1 MKSCTSISSKHFVD
15 ILEAITDII
24 HDETLLSRFMKLED
38 PEEIYKF
45 VKISHPG
52 DYTKEDFAKFVF
64 SICNYAYIHSRKYAS
79 NAVFNK
85 TVEDIKKNGGP
96 DFLGILEKLKKGKEE
111 AGPVSLDD
119 LDISGGTNERKWS
132 KIVAGS
138 LAALV
143 PVTSLGNQM
152 SSVHASAYGDDYEDY
167 NYGNSS
173 NTRLKKGKKAAKE
186 DENKSWW
193 QRFTESKAYPW
204 VKWGGIII
212 GTGLLMYGGSKL
224 YGNYRDNCTRQ
235 KVKENLGIDE
245 DATKE
250 NIVQHFVMENCKKE
264 YIKIAKSIKEDTEG
278 KKFDAKNTLEQLN
291 LTDNYAL
298 SGAKNIDDFKNRME
312 NYENINKNSLISIV
326 DNLVKED
333 DQRKAKID
341 KENEGKGEENK
352 TKYEPTKIATYLEK
366 CKLSGNAFFK
376 DVKDANG
383 LKDKINEYKNIDEI
397 FQSYSKA
404 GYKNIQNAA
413 KEEYNKAFDAA
424 KNAGGSSSGWVGATV
439 GFFKDLFGVLGVP
452 LTWVIAKGDDFMGF
466 MEKVGKAAETPGKII
481 DQQRKIYEEMVRRAY
496 EQSAATGTKESVVMA
511 GMISNYLKSTI
522 KGQDKQMD
530 CLGSLLGA
538 FCMQAEVQDEY
549 ESVSVL
555 DSPQLNSQCV
565 FLAGPSGTG
574 KSMVTGLVKNLIGG
588 DVRYITLNLSNYD
601 GSTDVNTYLTKQA
614 EFRNNSYGLEGK
626 RAVIAIEEIDKVSKK
641 NTKAREG
648 INQWLHTVYDTGR
661 IGGGEKEAPIQLS
674 GTLFLITSNEL
685 PSPELLINGKVKGL
699 NIESE
704 GEFFDSSNAENYVD
718 ILRELTK
725 NSSRELPVERTGS
738 LISRSTFIEFKQTD
752 DESME
757 EILDMH
763 LAVLNEKFEKY
774 NINMNYS
781 PKFLEKLAQL
791 RHAAMYRDGGS
802 RTLLNDILRPVFADI
817 TEQIGAIRKDDDEI
831 TDIWLNYEGVDS
843 SNKLIISIKG
853 SEEEAT
859 CDGEDPE
866 FEDEEVVTNR
876 KPELEA
882 YIQNLMLKEL
892 GEVLVSLGTAYNSEV
907 VDDWSKVLSTN
918 NLDFIKQLASISSAN
933 VPIDI
938 NDQIKTVLMNH
949 EKIINSVSKIG
960 ISDSQWKSIKKL
972 RETIKLKAKNKIE
985 NKKNME
991 KSKQSMAVLEN
1002 VLSNIGKVN
1011 SQMNAMNQKSSF
1023 VQSNKSV
1030 ISQIFSMLNDK
1041 EKENDYDLEEQF
1053 DFLMENRGKFDSNLV
1068 LSSKQ
1073 RGTIDK
1079 LKNAVSKQMKKIEDM
1094 NAERTHEIGEIFS
1107 DISNIRNSHPDLKF
1121 SDALNSAD
1129 FSFLNSLVSII
1140 DSSKSISENEER
1152 LEFICKNKDKLVANM
1167 SNTGISDIQLR
1178 FARSLKS
1185 SIEDW
1190 ANEKPEDQKRQ
1201 SQNPGENDNPGK
1213 IDIDDNREEID
1224 VK

>member
-24 HDETLLSRFMKLED
+24 HDETLLSRFVKLET
-38 PEEIYKF
+38 PEEVYKF

-64 SICNYAYIHSRKYAS
+64 SVCNYAYIHSKKYAS

-85 TVEDIKKNGGP
+85 TIEDIKKNGGP
-96 DFLGILEKLKKGKEE
+96 DFLGILEKFKKEKEGAE
-111 AGPVSLDD
+111 LVSLDD

-152 SSVHASAYGDDYEDY
+152 SSVRASAYGDDYEDY

-193 QRFTESKAYPW
+193 QRFKEWKWFPV
-204 VKWGGIII
+204 VKWGTIIVV
-212 GTGLLMYGGSKL
+212 TGLLMYGGSKL

-235 KVKENLGIDE
+235 KMKEDLAIDG

-250 NIVQHFVMENCKKE
+250 NIVQHLVMENCKKE
-264 YIKIAKSIKEDTEG
+264 YIKAAKSIKENTEG
-278 KKFDAKNTLEQLN
+278 KKFEANNTLKQLQLN
-291 LTDNYAL
+291 GNYAF
-298 SGAKNIDDFKNRME
+298 KNVQNVDDFTNKME
-312 NYENINKNSLISIV
+312 NYENINKSSLISIV

-333 DQRKAKID
+333 EQRKAKID
-341 KENEGKGEENK
+341 KENEGKNEENK

-366 CKLSGNAFFK
+366 CKLSGNEFFK
-376 DVKDANG
+376 DVKDTDE
-383 LKDKINEYKNIDEI
+383 LKNKINEYKNIDEI
-397 FQSYSKA
+397 FQFYSKA

-424 KNAGGSSSGWVGATV
+424 KNAGGSSSGKIGATV
-439 GFFKDLFGVLGVP
+439 GFFKDLFGILSVP
-452 LTWVIAKGDDFMGF
+452 LTWIIAKGDDFMGF

-496 EQSAATGTKESVVMA
+496 EQSAATGTKRSVVMA
-511 GMISNYLKSTI
+511 GMIANYLKSII
-522 KGQDKQMD
+522 KGQDEQMD
-530 CLGSLLGA
+530 CLASILGS
-538 FCMQAEVQDEY
+538 FNMQAEMQDED
-549 ESVSVL
+549 ESVI

-574 KSMVTGLVKNLIGG
+574 KSMVTGLVKNLVGG
-588 DVRYITLNLSNYD
+588 NVRYITLNLSNYD

-626 RAVIAIEEIDKVSKK
+626 RAVIAIEEIDKVSK
-641 NTKAREG
+641 NPVARDK
-648 INQWLHTVYDTGR
+648 INHWLHTVYDTGR

-699 NIESE
+699 NVESE
-704 GEFFDSSNAENYVD
+704 GETFDSSNASNYID

-725 NSSRELPVERTGS
+725 NTSRESPVERTGS
-738 LISRSTFIEFKQTD
+738 LISRSTFIEFKQTND
-752 DESME
+752 DAMKD
-757 EILDMH
+757 IIDMH
-763 LAVLNEKFEKY
+763 LSALNEKFEEY
-774 NINMNYS
+774 GININYS
-781 PKFLEKLAQL
+781 EKFIEKLAQL
-791 RHAAMYRDGGS
+791 RHTSMYKDGGS
-802 RTLLNDILRPVFADI
+802 RTIINDILKPIFADI
-817 TEQIGAIRKDDDEI
+817 TEKIGAIADDDDV
-831 TDIWLNYEGVDS
+831 TQVWLDYGGVDS
-843 SNKLIISIKG
+843 SNKLIVNIKRT
-853 SEEEAT
+853 EEEAT

-866 FEDEEVVTNR
+866 FEDEEVVATR

-882 YIQNLMLKEL
+882 YIQSLMLKEL
-892 GEVLVSLGTAYNSEV
+892 GEVLVSLRTAYNSEV

-918 NLDFIKQLASISSAN
+918 NLDFIKQLASMSSAN
-933 VPIDI
+933 VPANV
-938 NDQIKTVLMNH
+938 NDQIKTILMNH
-949 EKIINSVSKIG
+949 EKIVDSVGKIG

-972 RETIKLKAKNKIE
+972 RETIKLKAKGKLE

-991 KSKQSMAVLEN
+991 KSKQSMAILEN
-1002 VLSNIGKVN
+1002 VLSDISKVN
-1011 SQMNAMNQKSSF
+1011 NQMNAMDQKSSF

-1041 EKENDYDLEEQF
+1041 ENDYDFEEQF
-1053 DFLMENRGKFDSNLV
+1053 DFLMENRGKFDSNLI

-1079 LKNAVSKQMKKIEDM
+1079 FKNAVSKQVKKIEDM
-1094 NAERTHEIGEIFS
+1094 NAERTHEIREIFS
-1107 DISNIRNSHPDLKF
+1107 DISNIRNSHPDLRF

-1140 DSSKSISENEER
+1140 DPSKSISENEER
-1152 LEFICKNKDKLVANM
+1152 LEFICKNKDKLVENM
-1167 SNTGISDIQLR
+1167 SNSGISDIQLK

-1185 SIEDW
+1185 SIEEW
-1190 ANEKPEDQKRQ
+1190 ANEKPDGQVRQ
-1201 SQNPGENDNPGK
+1201 SQNSEKNEGNDNPGK
-1213 IDIDDNREEID
+1213 IDMEDNREEIE